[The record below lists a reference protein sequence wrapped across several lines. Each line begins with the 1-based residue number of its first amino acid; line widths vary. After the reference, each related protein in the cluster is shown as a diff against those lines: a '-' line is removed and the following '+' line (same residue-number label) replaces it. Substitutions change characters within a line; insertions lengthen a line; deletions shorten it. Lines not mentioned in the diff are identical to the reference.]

1 MNISLYIAKRYLI
14 SKSSQNAVNIINF
27 VTFLVIV
34 IGAASLFIVL
44 SAFDGLKTLS
54 LSFSNS
60 FDPDL
65 KAVSAGGKF
74 FEFTENDKQSL
85 LNIEGVADYSKEI
98 EERIFLTFKQK
109 NHIAY
114 IKAVDSNYT
123 NVTGVDSLLYYGSWI
138 GKDPYQVV
146 TGIGIANLLGLGIN
160 DYRNQLKILAPKPG
174 KGSVTSGISGSNKPY
189 NELSVSVSGV
199 YAVNDELDKK
209 FVFARLSTV
218 QPLLEKNENQITGIN
233 FKIKPTATPSVVGA
247 EIEKALDGKVKIK
260 TRAQLNDTLYKM
272 LNTEN
277 LAIYLIF
284 TLVLII
290 ALFNVVGAIIMMILD
305 KKSNA
310 ATLYSM
316 GVSIKNL
323 KRIFF
328 LQGLLVTT
336 VGGITGIV
344 LASILVWSQISLQWI
359 KLTPSLAYPVEYN
372 LMNVAVV
379 FVTIFV
385 LGFLAS
391 KIAANRVNKDII
403 AFN

>member
-34 IGAASLFIVL
+34 IGAASLFVVL
-44 SAFDGLKTLS
+44 SAFAGLKTLS

-65 KAVSAGGKF
+65 KAISSEGKF
-74 FEFTENDKQSL
+74 FDFTENDKIRL
-85 LNIEGVADYSKEI
+85 DEIEGIADYSKEI

-123 NVTGVDSLLYYGSWI
+123 KVTAVDSLIYYGGWMDE
-138 GKDPYQVV
+138 DPYQVV
-146 TGIGIANLLGLGIN
+146 TGLGIANILGLGIN
-160 DYRNQLKILAPKPG
+160 DYRNPLKILAPKPG
-174 KGSVTSGISGSNKPY
+174 EGSITSGISGTKKPY
-189 NELSVSVSGV
+189 NELSVTLSGV

-209 FVFARLSTV
+209 YVFARLSTV
-218 QPLLEKNENQITGIN
+218 QPLLEKHENQITGIN
-233 FKIKPTATPSVVGA
+233 FKLTPNANPDLVIPKIT
-247 EIEKALDGKVKIK
+247 EALDGKVTVK
-260 TRAQLNDTLYKM
+260 TRAQLNDSLYKM

-305 KKSNA
+305 KKENA
-310 ATLYSM
+310 TTLYSM
-316 GVSIKNL
+316 GVSIKQL

-328 LQGLLVTT
+328 LQGLLVTA
-336 VGGITGIV
+336 VGGLIGIV
-344 LASILVWSQISLQWI
+344 VASLLVWSQIAFQWL
-359 KLTPSLAYPVEYN
+359 KLTPSLAYPVEYQWG
-372 LMNVAVV
+372 NVAVV

-385 LGFLAS
+385 LGFIAS
-391 KIAANRVNKDII
+391 KIAANRVNKQLIQ
-403 AFN
+403 FN

>member
-1 MNISLYIAKRYLI
+1 MNISLYIAKRYLV

-34 IGAASLFIVL
+34 IGAASLFVVL
-44 SAFDGLKTLS
+44 SAFAGLKTLS

-65 KAVSAGGKF
+65 KAVSSEGKF
-74 FEFTENDKQSL
+74 FDFTENEHKQ
-85 LNIEGVADYSKEI
+85 LNRIEGIADYSKEI

-123 NVTGVDSLLYYGSWI
+123 NVTGVDSLIYYGNWI
-138 GKDPYQVV
+138 QKDPYQVV
-146 TGIGIANLLGLGIN
+146 TGLAIANLLGLGIN
-160 DYRNQLKILAPKPG
+160 DYRNPLKILAPKPG
-174 KGSVTSGISGSNKPY
+174 EGSITSGISGTKKPY
-189 NELSVSVSGV
+189 NELSVTLSGV

-209 FVFARLSTV
+209 YVFARLSTV
-218 QPLLEKNENQITGIN
+218 QPLLEKKENQITGIN
-233 FKIKPTATPSVVGA
+233 FKLDPTADIGLVTKA
-247 EIEKALDGKVKIK
+247 IEEAFKGKVQIK
-260 TRAQLNDTLYKM
+260 TRAQLNDSLYKM

-305 KKSNA
+305 KKENA
-310 ATLYSM
+310 TTLYSM
-316 GVSIKNL
+316 GVSIKQL

-328 LQGLLVTT
+328 LQGLLVTA
-336 VGGITGIV
+336 VGGIIGIV
-344 LASILVWSQISLQWI
+344 VASLLVWSQISFQWL
-359 KLTPSLAYPVEYN
+359 KLTPSLAYPVEYQ
-372 LMNVAVV
+372 LINVLIV
-379 FVTIFV
+379 FATIFV
-385 LGFLAS
+385 LGFIAS
-391 KIAANRVNKDII
+391 KIAANRVNKQLIQ
-403 AFN
+403 FN